1 MHANRFFTTSRAL
14 TSAAVFAL
22 ILSFAGCKRTAAPP
36 DDNALNSALHNRIS
50 NDAALKAEPIQ
61 TTVENGV
68 ATLNGA
74 VSSEAARALAASD
87 AAQIS
92 GLKTVVNNLTV
103 QAPAP
108 APAPVAAATPPP
120 EPVRTVNRKVTAPKQ
135 RVEPARH
142 TPAPIERVE
151 PPAQTSAA
159 SAPVSAPARPAA
171 PAFRD
176 ITLSSGTTIPIRMT
190 QTLSSANAQV
200 GDSFSGTVASD
211 IVSDGVVVIP
221 QGTGVSGRVEA
232 VQEAAHFKGNSL
244 LTISLD
250 RVSRRG
256 GSVAVTTEPY
266 TVQGKGRGKNTAE
279 KVGGGAALGAILGG
293 IFGGGKGAAIGAA
306 AGGGA
311 GAGANAITRGEQV
324 QIPSES
330 MVRFRLSSPVALRV
344 STSSNRSASGSPS
357 LQQRNSDQYSDQQ
370 PQ

>member
-1 MHANRFFTTSRAL
+1 MHANRFFTISSRFF
-14 TSAAVFAL
+14 TCAAVFAL
-22 ILSFAGCKRTAAPP
+22 ALSFAGCNRKAAPP

-50 NDAALKAEPIQ
+50 NDAALKAEPIE
-61 TTVENGV
+61 TTVQNGV
-68 ATLNGA
+68 ATLNGT

-108 APAPVAAATPPP
+108 APAPVAAATPPS
-120 EPVRTVNRKVTAPKQ
+120 EPVRTVSRKVTAPKQ
-135 RVEPARH
+135 HVEPARH

-151 PPAQTSAA
+151 PPAQTSA
-159 SAPVSAPARPAA
+159 VSAPPKPAA

-176 ITLSSGTTIPIRMT
+176 ITLASGTTIPIRMT

-250 RVSRRG
+250 RVNRRA

-330 MVRFRLSSPVALRV
+330 MVRFRLSSPVSLRV
-344 STSSNRSASGSPS
+344 STSGARDTSVSPT

>member
-1 MHANRFFTTSRAL
+1 MHANRFFTISRVF
-14 TSAAVFAL
+14 TCAAVFAL
-22 ILSFAGCKRTAAPP
+22 ALSFAGCNRTAAPP
-36 DDNALNSALHNRIS
+36 DDNALNSALHNRIA

-61 TTVENGV
+61 TTVQNGV

-108 APAPVAAATPPP
+108 APAPAPVAAATPPS

-151 PPAQTSAA
+151 PPAQTSA
-159 SAPVSAPARPAA
+159 VSAPPKPAP

-176 ITLSSGTTIPIRMT
+176 ITLASGTTIPIRIT

-211 IVSDGVVVIP
+211 IVSDGMVVIP

-250 RVSRRG
+250 RVNRRG

-330 MVRFRLSSPVALRV
+330 MVRFRLSSPVSLRV
-344 STSSNRSASGSPS
+344 STGGARSTSVSPT